1 MKKILL
7 IIIFFITSCGYQ
19 PIYLNKILK
28 NNEFYKITL
37 EGDIDI
43 NKKIVN
49 ALSLKENEFDDTL
62 NNLMLTTSFDE
73 IVTSKNSKGQIKSYR
88 SQIRLSLIVKNK
100 KEEILNKMFIEQFS
114 YNNKDN
120 KFELLQYQ
128 EEVKNNLI
136 NKIIEDIVLFINLQ

>member
-19 PIYLNKILK
+19 PIYLNKSLK

-88 SQIRLSLIVKNK
+88 SQIRLNLIVKNK
-100 KEEILNKMFIEQFS
+100 KKEILNKAFIEQFS

-136 NKIIEDIVLFINLQ
+136 NKIIEEVILYINL

>member
-136 NKIIEDIVLFINLQ
+136 NKIIEQAILYINL

>member
-19 PIYLNKILK
+19 PIYLNKSLK

-88 SQIRLSLIVKNK
+88 SQIRLNLIVKNK
-100 KEEILNKMFIEQFS
+100 KKEILNKAFIEQFS

-128 EEVKNNLI
+128 EEIKNNLI
-136 NKIIEDIVLFINLQ
+136 NKIIEQAILYINL